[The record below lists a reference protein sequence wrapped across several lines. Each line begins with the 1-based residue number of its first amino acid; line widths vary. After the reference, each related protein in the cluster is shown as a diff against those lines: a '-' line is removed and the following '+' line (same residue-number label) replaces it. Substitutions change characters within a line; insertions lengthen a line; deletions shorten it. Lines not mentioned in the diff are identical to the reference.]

1 MSKNRDK
8 KVSGEFKKS
17 GKAPSA
23 YKLAQMGQS
32 GQSASNPNASIGL
45 NPHPKNKH

>member
-8 KVSGEFKKS
+8 KTSGDFKKS

-32 GQSASNPNASIGL
+32 GQSVLSPSDTIGL
-45 NPHPKNKH
+45 NAHPKHKR